1 MIHTGG
7 YDTGRYDTADTAEYD
22 TGGYEAADTT
32 EQDTGGYD
40 TADTGGYDTGGYEAA
55 DTTEYDTGGYDTADT
70 VGYEACLHGHDLVVD
85 DHPGWNPGHH
95 QQEVAEDRHTSKH
108 AERQPNIRGF

>member
-1 MIHTGG
+1 MRPMILVNMILVCMIHTGG
-7 YDTGRYDTADTAEYD
+7 YDTVRYDAADTAE
-22 TGGYEAADTT
+22 
-32 EQDTGGYD
+32 
-40 TADTGGYDTGGYEAA
+40 YDTGGYEAA

-108 AERQPNIRGF
+108 AEQ